1 MVILT
6 TITTSTRQ
14 LLFGAEQQC
23 LFFIFFLHLT
33 QRSGSCTLQGAMACV
48 CRSSCYSSKR
58 RRKSFLFPSGTHRT
72 VAYEIRRR
80 HQQIRW
86 LTNTCL
92 CTIFLPRSFVES
104 LTCSSRRSPTRMR
117 CLPRLPCLVL
127 ENYGISFL
135 CFAFFGFDFEC
146 CDGSKMRTRSTKSL
160 HCHHGVVFSPALC
173 VCI

>member
-104 LTCSSRRSPTRMR
+104 LTCSSRRSPTRM
-117 CLPRLPCLVL
+117 
-127 ENYGISFL
+127 
-135 CFAFFGFDFEC
+135 
-146 CDGSKMRTRSTKSL
+146 SKMRTRSTKSL